1 MNKTEIFSFMNA
13 NKAFFLATCEGT
25 QPRVRGLYLHK
36 ADENGI
42 VFTTGKMR
50 DLYKQLKINPA
61 VELIFQ
67 KDNLAIRVTGVVTET
82 DDLDLKN
89 EIIAARPFM
98 RPIIEKFGFEPMA
111 VFYVKNGVATPWTM
125 ETTMAPK
132 TFIDL

>member
-111 VFYVKNGVATPWTM
+111 VFYV
-125 ETTMAPK
+125 
-132 TFIDL
+132 

>member
-1 MNKTEIFSFMNA
+1 MTKTEIYSFMTA
-13 NKAFFLATCEGT
+13 NPAFYIATCEGT

-50 DLYKQLKINPA
+50 DLYKQLKMNLA
-61 VELIFQ
+61 VECIFH
-67 KDNLAIRVTGVVTET
+67 KENLAIRVTGKAVESE
-82 DDLDLKN
+82 DMDLKN
-89 EIIAARPFM
+89 EIVAARPFM

-111 VFYVKNGVATPWTM
+111 VFIIKDCIATTWTM

-132 TFIDL
+132 TFIEL